1 MSPHYHNKHKKRKL
15 KSIEKKILYAIVP
28 LSFLIAFGIQVVVRG
43 VPRWIYIM
51 IGNMR
56 MEETIS
62 RALIRGSAVRRET
75 KLRQDYEK
83 SYREKHKDYD
93 ENYIDIL
100 ENRGDKE
107 IKEYKKYFEKETKES
122 GGL

>member
-1 MSPHYHNKHKKRKL
+1 
-15 KSIEKKILYAIVP
+15 
-28 LSFLIAFGIQVVVRG
+28 
-43 VPRWIYIM
+43 M

-62 RALIRGSAVRRET
+62 RALVKGSAVRRET
-75 KLRQDYEK
+75 ELRKKYEK

-93 ENYIDIL
+93 ENYIDIM
-100 ENRGDKE
+100 ENRYDKE
-107 IKEYKKYFEKETKES
+107 KKEYQKYFEKETKES